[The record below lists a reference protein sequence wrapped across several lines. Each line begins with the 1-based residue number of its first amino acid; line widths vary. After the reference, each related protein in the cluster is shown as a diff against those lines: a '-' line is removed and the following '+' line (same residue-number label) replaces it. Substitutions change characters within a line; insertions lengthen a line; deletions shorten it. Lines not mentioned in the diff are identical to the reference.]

1 MNDIEVLNQ
10 MGKNNKEIY
19 LFPLENIR
27 KLDIRPVRSMM
38 EMIIDSGV
46 ARKIQ
51 DGEMVGAFI
60 VADREQFYKIK
71 NGKEIDDICNN
82 AEGCAD
88 CPLLISSY
96 NKKIHCLKDDTFP
109 LYEVDKVWKRLNA
122 KIDLET
128 NKLVEE

>member
-1 MNDIEVLNQ
+1 MSNIKLV
-10 MGKNNKEIY
+10 KE
-19 LFPLENIR
+19 L
-27 KLDIRPVRSMM
+27 K
-38 EMIIDSGV
+38 
-46 ARKIQ
+46 A
-51 DGEMVGAFI
+51 
-60 VADREQFYKIK
+60 
-71 NGKEIDDICNN
+71 KEIDDICNN

-128 NKLVEE
+128 NKLVED

>member
-1 MNDIEVLNQ
+1 MSNIKLVKEL
-10 MGKNNKEIY
+10 KIKEIY
-19 LFPLENIR
+19 
-27 KLDIRPVRSMM
+27 
-38 EMIIDSGV
+38 
-46 ARKIQ
+46 
-51 DGEMVGAFI
+51 
-60 VADREQFYKIK
+60 
-71 NGKEIDDICNN
+71 DICDN

>member
-1 MNDIEVLNQ
+1 MSNTKLVKELKI
-10 MGKNNKEIY
+10 KEI
-19 LFPLENIR
+19 EN
-27 KLDIRPVRSMM
+27 
-38 EMIIDSGV
+38 
-46 ARKIQ
+46 
-51 DGEMVGAFI
+51 
-60 VADREQFYKIK
+60 
-71 NGKEIDDICNN
+71 ICNN

-96 NKKIHCLKDDTFP
+96 SKSIHCLKDDTFP